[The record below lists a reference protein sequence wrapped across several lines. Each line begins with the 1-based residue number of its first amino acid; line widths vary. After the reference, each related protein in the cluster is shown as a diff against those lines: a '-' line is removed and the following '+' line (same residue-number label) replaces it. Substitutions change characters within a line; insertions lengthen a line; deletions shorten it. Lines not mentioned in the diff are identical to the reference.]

1 MNHCCLTAII
11 ALTLAVLATLGG
23 CTSTS
28 PSGSDGSIVLKS
40 VRGFHV
46 GGERLSLTGL
56 PTKEIRTNPQAPI
69 RISNPNGDYQ
79 VGQLYVQQFS
89 LAAPKG
95 KVPILLWHGGGLT
108 GVTWET
114 TPDGRSGWHEFFMR
128 AGYDTY
134 VSDAVERGRA
144 SWARYPEINKI
155 EPEHRTP
162 NQAWDIFRFGP
173 ADGYSSDPA
182 KQKVHPGQQFPAA
195 HIDQFGKQFVARWTT
210 SDVWIQKAYN
220 ELVQRVCPCIII
232 GHSQAGMFVYAAAQ
246 AAPDKVKA
254 VVMVEP
260 ASGLEPATF
269 SGANVKHIPHL
280 TVWGDYVSGS
290 KLWTTY
296 RSNVERYTHTI
307 NASGGKADTF
317 DLPAMGVRGNSHMV
331 MMDKNSD
338 EVARLIRNW
347 LVKQGLEH

>member
-1 MNHCCLTAII
+1 MKHSYLMSIF
-11 ALTLAVLATLGG
+11 ALALATLGG
-23 CTSTS
+23 CAATG
-28 PSGSDGSIVLKS
+28 PSSGDGSIALKG

-46 GGERLSLTGL
+46 GGERVRLSGL
-56 PTKEIRTNPQAPI
+56 PLREVRTNPQAVA
-69 RISNPNGDYQ
+69 RMSDPNGDYM

-89 LAAPKG
+89 LVSPKG

-108 GVTWET
+108 GVTWEV

-134 VSDAVERGRA
+134 VSDAVERGRS
-144 SWARYPEINKI
+144 SWARYPQINKI

-162 NQAWDIFRFGP
+162 DQAWDIFRFGP
-173 ADGYSSDPA
+173 VGGYASDPA
-182 KQKVHPGQQFPAA
+182 QQKVHPGQQFPAA
-195 HIDQFGKQFVARWTT
+195 NIDQFTRQFVARWTT

-232 GHSQAGMFVYAAAQ
+232 GHSQAGMFVFGAAQ

-260 ASGLEPATF
+260 ASGLEPAKF

-280 TVWGDYVSGS
+280 VVWGDYVKDS
-290 KLWTTY
+290 KIWTTY
-296 RSNVERYTHTI
+296 RNNVERYTG
-307 NASGGKADTF
+307 AVRAAGGIADTI

-338 EVARLIRNW
+338 DVARLIRAW
-347 LVKQGLEH
+347 LIQQGLEN

>member
-1 MNHCCLTAII
+1 MTRNQLISTFAL
-11 ALTLAVLATLGG
+11 ALTLLNG
-23 CTSTS
+23 CA
-28 PSGSDGSIVLKS
+28 SIPPTPGEGTIHLKS

-46 GGERLSLTGL
+46 SGERVRLSGL
-56 PTKEIRTNPQAPI
+56 PLREVRTNPQAVP
-69 RISNPNGDYQ
+69 RMADPNGDYQ

-89 LAAPKG
+89 QVSPKG

-144 SWARYPEINKI
+144 SWARYPEINKV

-162 NQAWDIFRFGP
+162 DQAWEIFRFGP
-173 ADGYSSDPA
+173 KDGYSSDPA
-182 KQKVHPGQQFPAA
+182 KQKVYPGQQFPAA
-195 HIDQFGKQFVARWTT
+195 HIDQFAKQFVARWTT

-232 GHSQAGMFVYAAAQ
+232 GHSQAGMFVFNAAQ

-254 VVMVEP
+254 VIMIEP
-260 ASGLEPATF
+260 ASALDPAKF

-280 TVWGDYVSGS
+280 VVWGDNVATDKAWS
-290 KLWTTY
+290 LY
-296 RSNVERYTHTI
+296 RNNAQRYTSAIT
-307 NASGGKADTF
+307 AAGGSADTF
-317 DLPAMGVRGNSHMV
+317 DLPAMGLRGNSHMV

-338 EVARLIRNW
+338 EVARLVRNW
-347 LVKQGLEH
+347 LVKLGFEH